1 MVKNRVILKYQMVG
15 RLADLKHGGDM
26 FQDLKKLIV
35 DLSSIQVIW
44 DTEAKKRRSESDR
57 MYATGVSD
65 GFKHA
70 AVALESIIQKYST

>member
-1 MVKNRVILKYQMVG
+1 MKYQMVG
-15 RLADLKHGGDM
+15 RLADLKHGGNM

-44 DTEAKKRRSESDR
+44 DTEAKTRRNEADR
-57 MYATGVSD
+57 MYAYGVSD